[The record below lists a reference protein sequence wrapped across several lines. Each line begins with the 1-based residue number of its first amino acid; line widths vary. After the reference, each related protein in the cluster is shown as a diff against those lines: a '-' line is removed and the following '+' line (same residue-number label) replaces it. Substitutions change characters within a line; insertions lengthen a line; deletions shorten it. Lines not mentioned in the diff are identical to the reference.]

1 MLRRCFQVFSTCC
14 ITLCDWSYGW
24 HLVCVWN
31 ILCMFQFLSRW
42 TLTSGS
48 HHACDVRQ
56 TWHVHVACGC
66 VISSLHVHL
75 SHSLHRV
82 PMLSVVN
89 AVVSQLCLCH
99 GAVSPSASQQ
109 AWSCSIQG
117 FVPPDSVHD
126 PASLNQQSTDCHWT
140 LYSAPGHVAPPG
152 DCFDRRCYRNIL
164 IYLLTYKLWYFK
176 HTEPPSVHNIPAF
189 CAWYREESDKKDNK
203 KQTKPQTDTQRHTH
217 TETYPHRHTQTLT
230 GHRKSIWIQQFG
242 PQVQLSLG
250 RTRTLVA
257 VKTTCSFHLAIQHQT
272 RIRSDVKR
280 HRWHL
285 NQSQQ
290 LSLTKTIKTSKNS

>member
-1 MLRRCFQVFSTCC
+1 MQSPNFVFRFSRKHEKWTENSIILSRRCA
-14 ITLCDWSYGW
+14 I
-24 HLVCVWN
+24 
-31 ILCMFQFLSRW
+31 
-42 TLTSGS
+42 
-48 HHACDVRQ
+48 
-56 TWHVHVACGC
+56 VHVACGC

-75 SHSLHRV
+75 SHSLHHV
-82 PMLSVVN
+82 LMLSVVN
-89 AVVSQLCLCH
+89 AIVSQLCLCH

-140 LYSAPGHVAPPG
+140 LYSAPGHVAPPS

-176 HTEPPSVHNIPAF
+176 HTEPSSVHNIPAF
-189 CAWYREESDKKDNK
+189 CEWYREESEREDNK
-203 KQTKPQTDTQRHTH
+203 NQTKPQTDTQRHTH
-217 TETYPHRHTQTLT
+217 TKTYPHRHTQTLT

-285 NQSQQ
+285 
-290 LSLTKTIKTSKNS
+290 

>member
-164 IYLLTYKLWYFK
+164 IYLLTYLQTVIFQAHWAAKCTQ
-176 HTEPPSVHNIPAF
+176 HTSILCVIQRRIRQERQQEA
-189 CAWYREESDKKDNK
+189 NK
-203 KQTKPQTDTQRHTH
+203 ATDGH
-217 TETYPHRHTQTLT
+217 TETHPHRDIPTQTHT
-230 GHRKSIWIQQFG
+230 DTDR
-242 PQVQLSLG
+242 P
-250 RTRTLVA
+250 
-257 VKTTCSFHLAIQHQT
+257 
-272 RIRSDVKR
+272 
-280 HRWHL
+280 
-285 NQSQQ
+285 
-290 LSLTKTIKTSKNS
+290 